1 MESYTTLKKRWSFL
15 FEREY
20 LVAILNRHDGNVS
33 AAAREAHLDRSN
45 FLRLLRRHRMTAQE
59 FRKES
64 EIEATVEVEKKAA

>member
-1 MESYTTLKKRWSFL
+1 MSEPWLSIVGLG
-15 FEREY
+15 EDG
-20 LVAILNRHDGNVS
+20 VAGLS
-33 AAAREAHLDRSN
+33 AAAREAYLDRSN